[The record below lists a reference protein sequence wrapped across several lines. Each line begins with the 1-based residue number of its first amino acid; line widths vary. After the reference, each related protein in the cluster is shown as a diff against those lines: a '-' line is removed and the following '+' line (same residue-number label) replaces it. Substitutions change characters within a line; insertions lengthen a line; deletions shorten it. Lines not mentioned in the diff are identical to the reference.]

1 MMGFV
6 LELRSMARTRSRHF
20 SARALGGVLACCLIS
35 GCSNTASRDQ
45 AAFPEPHSAAV
56 PAATVI
62 EEQTGPLRFVDVAE
76 IVGIHFHHRSP
87 LTEQRHLHLFMG
99 SGIGW
104 LDFDRN
110 GFPDLYCCQGA
121 ALQGEEPKD
130 RRGDTLFM
138 NRSGTAFTD
147 VTRRSNLPNVGY
159 SMGVAAADYNNDG
172 FADLCVSGYGENYL
186 LLNYGDG
193 CFTRVPLPSGQR
205 PGRLSAS
212 CTWADFDDDGNLDLF
227 ITNYAQLGPDDYP
240 TCEHTA
246 AGVTIPISCHPA
258 NFKAVHDLLY
268 RSTGRGDFED
278 VSVKAGIVAD
288 EPRAGLGVVA
298 ADLDS
303 DGDTDFY
310 VANDTTPNH
319 LWENQGDGQFLDRAS
334 DAGTARNRFG
344 ATEAGMGLVVGDI
357 IGNGRM
363 DLFVTNYYG
372 ESNTLYRNEGNLLFT
387 DITDEIGLGA
397 PSRARL
403 GFGTSLADFD
413 NDGWLDLLVANG
425 HVQDRLWEIGRDEPF
440 AQLPLLFHHDR
451 GSRFQNVS
459 DGAGDYFR
467 TPRVARSTAVA
478 DFDGDHDLD
487 VAINCLN
494 GPSVLL
500 QNEFDVREH
509 WLQVELIGVE
519 SNRSGI
525 GAELRLEVG
534 NRTIVRC
541 LQAGSGYLSCDDATL
556 LIGLGPFAE
565 VRRLTVAWPNGR
577 QEVWNSL
584 SADRRW
590 RFVEGCGEPVV
601 PL

>member
-1 MMGFV
+1 V
-6 LELRSMARTRSRHF
+6 
-20 SARALGGVLACCLIS
+20 
-35 GCSNTASRDQ
+35 
-45 AAFPEPHSAAV
+45 PAV
-56 PAATVI
+56 PVV
-62 EEQTGPLRFVDVAE
+62 EEQTGPLHFVDVAE
-76 IVGIHFHHRSP
+76 TVGIHFHHHSP
-87 LTEQRHLHLFMG
+87 PSEQRHLHLFMG
-99 SGIGW
+99 SGMGW

-110 GFPDLYCCQGA
+110 GCPDLYCCQGTA
-121 ALQGEEPKD
+121 FQTAGPIDPPTDAL
-130 RRGDTLFM
+130 FA
-138 NRSGTAFTD
+138 NRSNAGFAD

-186 LLNYGDG
+186 LLNCGDG
-193 CFTRVPLPSGQR
+193 CFTRVPLPSGRR

-212 CTWADFDDDGNLDLF
+212 CAWGDFDDDGNLDLF

-258 NFKAVHDLLY
+258 NFEAVHDLLY
-268 RSTGRGDFED
+268 RNTGGGDFED
-278 VSVKAGIVAD
+278 VSEKAGIDVGEA
-288 EPRAGLGVVA
+288 RAGLGIVA
-298 ADLDS
+298 TDLDS

-319 LWENQGDGQFLDRAS
+319 LWENQGDGKFLDRAS
-334 DAGTARNRFG
+334 DAGAARNRFG
-344 ATEAGMGLVVGDI
+344 AAEAGMGLLAGDI
-357 IGNGRM
+357 VGNGRM

-372 ESNTLYRNEGNLLFT
+372 ESNTLYRNEGSLLFT
-387 DITDEIGLGA
+387 DITDEMGLGA

-413 NDGWLDLLVANG
+413 NDSWSDLLIVNG
-425 HVQDRLWEIGRDEPF
+425 HVQDRLWEVRRDEPF
-440 AQLPLLFHHDR
+440 AQLPLLFHNDR

-459 DGAGDYFR
+459 NGAGDYFR

-487 VAINCLN
+487 VAVNCLN

-500 QNEFDVREH
+500 QNELDDHVH

-541 LQAGSGYLSCDDATL
+541 LQAGSGYLSCDDTTL

-577 QEVWNSL
+577 KEAWNSL
-584 SADRRW
+584 PADRLW
-590 RFVEGCGEPVV
+590 RLLEGRGERVAPF
-601 PL
+601 